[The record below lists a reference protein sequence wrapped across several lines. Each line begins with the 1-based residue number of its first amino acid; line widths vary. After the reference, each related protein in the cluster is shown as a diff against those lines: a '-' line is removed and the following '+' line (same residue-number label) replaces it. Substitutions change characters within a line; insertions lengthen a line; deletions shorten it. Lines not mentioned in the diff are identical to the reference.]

1 MDMQE
6 QSVISLKESTVED
19 LQLYS
24 RLLGKDVNTMLE
36 EALAIYFEYAQQ
48 QLQKQGMDDNML
60 TSLDYDEFWDG
71 VEL

>member
-1 MDMQE
+1 MDRQE